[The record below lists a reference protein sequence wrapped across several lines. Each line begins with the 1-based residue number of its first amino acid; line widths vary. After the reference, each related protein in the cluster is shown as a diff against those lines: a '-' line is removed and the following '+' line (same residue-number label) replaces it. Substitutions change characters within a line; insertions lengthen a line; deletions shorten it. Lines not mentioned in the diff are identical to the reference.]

1 MRFDPRRLSYRHLLA
16 VFWQSHNPEAKPYL
30 RQYRNVVFTVNE
42 EQRREAEAFR
52 DAWQRS
58 TGKQAQTA
66 IEPAGTFTPAED
78 YHQKYYLRRVDSL
91 WYALKRLYPDEQ
103 ALVASSLAARFNG
116 YLGCYAEPGSL
127 EKDVD
132 LLGLSPEGKS
142 ELLETLRLQCR
153 QFIPPACALPPTR

>member
-1 MRFDPRRLSYRHLLA
+1 MRFDPRRLSFRHLLA

-30 RQYRNVVFTVNE
+30 RQYRNAIFTVSK

-52 DAWQRS
+52 DEWQRR
-58 TGKQAQTA
+58 TGKKAQTA
-66 IEPAGTFTPAED
+66 IEPAGVFTPAED

-91 WYALKRLYPDEQ
+91 WYALRRLYPDEND
-103 ALVASSLAARFNG
+103 LVASSLAARFNG

-127 EKDVD
+127 ERDVD
-132 LLGLSPEGKS
+132 LLGLSPEAKG

-153 QFIPPACALPPTR
+153 QFTPPSCALPPAK